1 MGTRPRRTTPS
12 MSNAIPKEGLK
23 IHKKSTTSNQNF
35 ELFLASL
42 CYDKIKKVWIKIQN
56 HGIFT
61 VSQKVKA

>member
-42 CYDKIKKVWIKIQN
+42 CYDKIKKV
-56 HGIFT
+56 
-61 VSQKVKA
+61 